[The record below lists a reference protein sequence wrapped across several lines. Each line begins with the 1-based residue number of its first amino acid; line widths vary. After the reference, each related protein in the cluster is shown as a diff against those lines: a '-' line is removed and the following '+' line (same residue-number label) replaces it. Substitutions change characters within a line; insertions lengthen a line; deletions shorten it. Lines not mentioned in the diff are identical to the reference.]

1 MENYKK
7 GPSQQKHEFKNV
19 FICGGTGFLGY
30 YSAKEFLRQ
39 GANVGVLALPNELTL
54 SADWWPK
61 EIDVHYGRLF
71 NLKPGDTSPTVTKE
85 ELTEMFSGYDT
96 LVYAVGPDDRMHT
109 PKGVT
114 GYDFFHEYL
123 VDKVIPVFEAAKA
136 SGVKKAILLN
146 SSILPTDT
154 HISK

>member
-61 EIDVHYGRLF
+61 RSTCITADSLIS
-71 NLKPGDTSPTVTKE
+71 NLATRP
-85 ELTEMFSGYDT
+85 L
-96 LVYAVGPDDRMHT
+96 R
-109 PKGVT
+109 
-114 GYDFFHEYL
+114 
-123 VDKVIPVFEAAKA
+123 
-136 SGVKKAILLN
+136 
-146 SSILPTDT
+146 
-154 HISK
+154 